1 MRRQHLY
8 LHTLLAFALE
18 RLFAPWSEAFTEDKN
33 YSKKIMGLSS
43 DPRLFLLR
51 TEKIIE
57 ARQKSR
63 LATRNSGL
71 RLQDF
76 HATHVRAQH
85 VRHDHAAIFLLVV
98 FQHGNQRA
106 AHGQA

>member
-1 MRRQHLY
+1 MRRTNI
-8 LHTLLAFALE
+8 LHWFSALE

-43 DPRLFLLR
+43 DLQLFLLR
-51 TEKIIE
+51 TKKIIE
-57 ARQKSR
+57 ARQKPR
-63 LATRNSGL
+63 LYTLKSAL
-71 RLQDF
+71 RLQHF

-85 VRHDHAAIFLLVV
+85 LRHDHAAIFLLVV